1 MRVPP
6 SGKTRA
12 LDSKLP
18 LISVSRGHQSN
29 GREQFEP
36 PKTKDTNRHWD
47 MLRQYLS
54 SIDDVLG
61 ELRPIV
67 EKIAVKNTVIV
78 MVVRLLSLS
87 CLASIP
93 TYFCVDPNV

>member
-1 MRVPP
+1 
-6 SGKTRA
+6 
-12 LDSKLP
+12 
-18 LISVSRGHQSN
+18 
-29 GREQFEP
+29 
-36 PKTKDTNRHWD
+36 